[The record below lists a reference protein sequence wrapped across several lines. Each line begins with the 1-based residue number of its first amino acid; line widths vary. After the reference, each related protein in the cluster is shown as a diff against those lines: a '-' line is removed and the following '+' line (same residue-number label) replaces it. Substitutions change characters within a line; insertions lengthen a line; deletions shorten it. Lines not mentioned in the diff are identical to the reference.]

1 MTRRPFLLL
10 FTSLVLCW
18 PEWSSSFVSRR
29 LLAVRSLRRG
39 VWGGGAG
46 TGSSSPSSWRTLFS
60 SRTDQD
66 DAEEPD
72 DSMNSDDDEDDGD
85 DDSLDRFRKSLESLW
100 DVKTMGAVPTD
111 AQNAA
116 ETTALALERAIQ
128 MAGQQQNNN
137 NTYNVFFVNLLVP
150 TYDIDFSAAKL
161 YDEVLAVEF
170 CIALAQRLTA
180 PSMICVRDT
189 AVLTPVQRILDA
201 RENGKIAN
209 PPSTEA
215 PQSSPRT
222 SRWPSEDPFADLAVT
237 KPTIDEQKTL
247 VVKRNESDEVKN
259 FRVKLMADWTPLDED
274 TLEADDEM
282 QKADDSLLVDAAQP
296 FVRAISSYRLTSL
309 LGDMRSFSSAK
320 GPALMNEVVA
330 AVARNALPQPQEE
343 FIILLAPSTKEEMI
357 GLRALL
363 QKYIGRNKR
372 FIIVNSK
379 LEPLPIEL
387 RSGETI
393 YSVLPLMGKRK
404 ATTGGGGN
412 SSTNNDIMDTEPPKA
427 VLLRRY
433 PRDWELYV
441 DIGKGFDL
449 AASCGAATLTGA
461 NRITGPSMQWVQSKM
476 EAYLVKM
483 R

>member
-1 MTRRPFLLL
+1 VP
-10 FTSLVLCW
+10 SL
-18 PEWSSSFVSRR
+18 SR
-29 LLAVRSLRRG
+29 
-39 VWGGGAG
+39 VWGGAVG
-46 TGSSSPSSWRTLFS
+46 TGSSSSPSWRTLSS

-66 DAEEPD
+66 DAEDPD
-72 DSMNSDDDEDDGD
+72 DSTDNGEYDDNN
-85 DDSLDRFRKSLESLW
+85 SLDRFRKSLESLW

-116 ETTALALERAIQ
+116 ETTAVALERAMM
-128 MAGQQQNNN
+128 MAAGQQNNN
-137 NTYNVFFVNLLVP
+137 NNNNVFFVNILVP

-170 CIALAQRLTA
+170 CIALAQRLAA

-201 RENGKIAN
+201 REKGSIAD
-209 PPSTEA
+209 PPSTET
-215 PQSSPRT
+215 PQSSPRST
-222 SRWPSEDPFADLAVT
+222 WQSEDPFYDLAVK
-237 KPTIDEQKTL
+237 KPTIDEQKTT
-247 VVKRNESDEVKN
+247 VVKRKESDDVKN
-259 FRVKLMADWTPLDED
+259 FRSKLMADWTPLDEE
-274 TLEADDEM
+274 TLEAEDEL
-282 QKADDSLLVDAAQP
+282 QADDSLPDAAQP
-296 FVRAISSYRLTSL
+296 SIRAISSYRLTSL
-309 LGDMRSFSSAK
+309 LGDTRSFSSTQ

-330 AVARNALPQPQEE
+330 AVARNALPQPQEV

-363 QKYIGRNKR
+363 QKYNGRNKR
-372 FIIVNSK
+372 FIVVNSK

-387 RSGETI
+387 RNGETI
-393 YSVLPLMGKRK
+393 YSVLPLIGKSK
-404 ATTGGGGN
+404 ATAGGGGN
-412 SSTNNDIMDTEPPKA
+412 SSSNNNDIMDREPPKA

-461 NRITGPSMQWVQSKM
+461 NRITGPSMKWVQSKL